1 MKIAETL
8 KALSAQVTQWKQA
21 GLKVGFVP
29 TMGNL
34 HQGHLS
40 LVQQAQSLCDRVV
53 VSVFVNPMQF
63 GPNEDFEHYPRTFQA
78 DSAKLNDL
86 KVDLLYL
93 PSVDEMYPNGLEQT
107 RVVVPDALTTL
118 LEGASRP
125 GHFDGVSTVVC
136 KLFNMVQPDVALFGQ
151 KDYQQWLVILRMVQ
165 ELALPVE
172 VVASP
177 IVRDKDGLAL
187 SSRNKYLS
195 SAQRAI
201 APKLNVILQEVAM
214 AIVSGNQNF
223 KALEK
228 TASQRLLQAGFDD
241 VDYVRVC
248 DPNTLQPAMSK
259 QEQYVILA
267 VARLG
272 ETRLL
277 DNTLVRVV
285 PSFEGGLERS

>member
-1 MKIAETL
+1 MNVVDTL
-8 KALSAQVTQWKQA
+8 KALRAQITQWKQT
-21 GLKVGFVP
+21 GLKVGLVP

-63 GPNEDFEHYPRTFQA
+63 GPNEDFERYPRTFQA
-78 DSAKLNDL
+78 DSAKLKDL

-177 IVRDKDGLAL
+177 IVRDRDGLAL
-187 SSRNKYLS
+187 SSRNQYLS
-195 SAQRAI
+195 SAQRGI
-201 APKLNVILQEVAM
+201 ASKLNVILQEVAM
-214 AIVSGNQNF
+214 AIASGNRYF
-223 KALEK
+223 KMLEE
-228 TASQRLLQAGFDD
+228 TASQNLLQAGFDD
-241 VDYVRVC
+241 VDYICIC
-248 DPNTLQPAMSK
+248 DPDTLQPATS
-259 QEQYVILA
+259 EQVKCVVLA
-267 VARLG
+267 AARLG

-277 DNTLVRVV
+277 DNTLVRVNSPV
-285 PSFEGGLERS
+285 KEPLSRC

>member
-1 MKIAETL
+1 MNVVDTL
-8 KALSAQVTQWKQA
+8 NALRAQITQWRQT
-21 GLKVGFVP
+21 GLKVGLVP

-63 GPNEDFEHYPRTFQA
+63 GPNEDFERYPRTFQA
-78 DSAKLNDL
+78 DSAKLKDL

-177 IVRDKDGLAL
+177 IVRDRDGLAL
-187 SSRNKYLS
+187 SSRNQYLS
-195 SAQRAI
+195 SAQRGI
-201 APKLNVILQEVAM
+201 ASKLNVILQEVAM
-214 AIVSGNQNF
+214 AIASGNRHF
-223 KALEK
+223 KMLEE
-228 TASQRLLQAGFDD
+228 TASQNLLQAGFDD
-241 VDYVRVC
+241 VDYIRIC
-248 DPNTLQPAMSK
+248 DPDTLQPATS
-259 QEQYVILA
+259 EQVKCVVLA
-267 VARLG
+267 AARLG

-277 DNTLVRVV
+277 DNTLVRVNSPV
-285 PSFEGGLERS
+285 KEPLSRC